1 MTDLASIIRAIET
14 AAEAEGLPSL
24 SKRSGVP
31 YTTLRDWQK
40 DGWRPKAVQTFERV
54 ARAAASLPANDTAAQ
69 AEAA

>member
-1 MTDLASIIRAIET
+1 MTDLARIIRTIEA

-40 DGWRPKAVQTFERV
+40 DGWRPKALQTFERV
-54 ARAAASLPANDTAAQ
+54 AEAAAAVPANDAAPQ